1 MYVHL
6 GNDISV
12 RAGQIVGIFDID
24 YCSVDKRT
32 REFLATAQKENRIV
46 EVSPSELPRSFVVPS
61 DGDGRRVY
69 VTNVSPQTLGRRAS
83 AEEGSGRQAA
93 RSRNG
98 RDL

>member
-12 RAGQIVGIFDID
+12 RAGHIVGIFDID
-24 YCSVDKRT
+24 YCSVDRRT
-32 REFLATAQKENRIV
+32 REYLARAQRENRIV
-46 EVSPSELPRSFVVPS
+46 EVSPAELPRSFVVTS

-69 VTNVSPQTLGRRAS
+69 ITNVSPQTLAKRAS
-83 AEEGSGRQAA
+83 AEEGSGRRAA
-93 RSRNG
+93 RSSNG